1 MSKIRRCDF
10 IPLLLSA
17 AKAVPGVLSAIG
29 SAVGIGS
36 SIFGMHQAR
45 RQGTQQNRMFQAD
58 QAMHQQNYQH
68 QRENLDWQRQ
78 AQQTTWDREDTA
90 VQRRSQ
96 DLQAAGINPL
106 LAAGQAAQT
115 SSPIHTS
122 AAQQQSS
129 RAEYA
134 AMAMNMM
141 KMRTDI
147 ARSAAEIGYMSQQ
160 AQHLREQ
167 DSLIREQKRHQD
179 SLIQREAL
187 ERDIRQ
193 YDWDLARES
202 GLRTTDTGLAAQLAS
217 MLRFLEGTNREGG
230 VVNRMYNAVE
240 DKVNN
245 FSSNFQHATPESV
258 RDAPTH
264 STNRVGETTTEE
276 LLKIYNSGN
285 SINPNVRRRVADEL
299 RRRGAL

>member
-1 MSKIRRCDF
+1 MR
-10 IPLLLSA
+10 
-17 AKAVPGVLSAIG
+17 
-29 SAVGIGS
+29 
-36 SIFGMHQAR
+36 QAR
-45 RQGTQQNRMFQAD
+45 RQETQQSQMFQAD
-58 QAMHQQNYQH
+58 QSMHQQNYEL

-78 AQQTTWDREDTA
+78 SQQTTWDREDNA
-90 VQRRSQ
+90 VQRRAQ
-96 DLQAAGINPL
+96 DLRAAGINPL
-106 LAAGQAAQT
+106 LAAGQAAQS
-115 SSPIHTS
+115 SSPIHTT
-122 AAQQQSS
+122 APQQQSS

-147 ARSAAEIGYMSQQ
+147 ARSAAEIGYMAQQ

-193 YDWDLARES
+193 YDWDLARDS
-202 GLRTTDTGLAAQLAS
+202 GLRTTDTGLASQLAS
-217 MLRFLEGTNREGG
+217 MLRFLQGVSREGG
-230 VVNRMYNAVE
+230 ITNRMYSHVE
-240 DKVNN
+240 DAVRNM
-245 FSSNFQHATPESV
+245 SSNLQHTTPEAV
-258 RDAPTH
+258 LNAPVH
-264 STNRVGETTTEE
+264 SDRRVGETTTEE